1 MIFTDNYDR
10 GMRMLVKIEKN
21 PSATLY
27 SDIEE
32 KGKGK
37 RLKKPIKYFDESDK
51 ENLKKRFKVQSTL
64 PPIPKLMSKS
74 AHPSQPLPDKVNEK
88 VKRQTLPLDTNEQRS
103 VFVSHRINVP
113 YEIPKNKN
121 HKECKGIKPS
131 QESSRLLTEMHKSS
145 TIASE
150 KRSHENFSLSGCK
163 IHSKMNHKC
172 AYTSEEVT
180 LESVADAICYLNGML
195 KISSF
200 INVRFY
206 FVIFIICITFIKIYI

>member
-1 MIFTDNYDR
+1 MITR

-37 RLKKPIKYFDESDK
+37 GKHLKKPVKYFESDK

-74 AHPSQPLPDKVNEK
+74 AHPSQPLSDKVNEK
-88 VKRQTLPLDTNEQRS
+88 VKRQTLSLDTNEQRS
-103 VFVSHRINVP
+103 VFISHRINVP

-145 TIASE
+145 TIVSE
-150 KRSHENFSLSGCK
+150 KRSHEKFSLSRCK

-180 LESVADAICYLNGML
+180 LESVADAICYLNNML

-200 INVRFY
+200 INVRFCY
-206 FVIFIICITFIKIYI
+206 FILLFLLYV